1 MSFVKESKK
10 FYREHPFLAI
20 SFGVTA
26 AFITSRMY
34 SATVK
39 PEGEFWE
46 VADGVAGIGH
56 LNKGQKQKLSQI
68 EKELMKASSMHA
80 SQADRINQLGMTTS
94 TSTTTSSSHI
104 PAIRDGTAG
113 EPSMPMPVAIMGLP
127 NSIKRR
133 VAQGHDLATD
143 TFYQATHRTESKP
156 IDEVSSMADLMGI
169 GSADMAGHGWM

>member
-26 AFITSRMY
+26 AFIASRMY

-46 VADGVAGIGH
+46 VAVGVAGIGH
-56 LNKGQKQKLSQI
+56 LDKNQKQKLSEI
-68 EKELMKASSMHA
+68 EKELKKASKMHA
-80 SQADRINQLGMTTS
+80 SQADRIKQLGMTTS

-143 TFYQATHRTESKP
+143 TYYEATHQTASAP
-156 IDEVSSMADLMGI
+156 IDEVTSMVNLMGI
-169 GSADMAGHGWM
+169 GSADMGGHGWM